1 MKERSVSSAQ
11 FPKFIAAAVQAS
23 SAFLD
28 LDAGLAKA
36 EGLIAEAALKGAE
49 LIVFPET
56 WLPTYPYWPPTLEG
70 PDAAHIFD
78 CYASLWAN
86 AVEVPGP
93 ATERLGAA
101 ARAAGVVVVMGV
113 NEREPGN
120 GTLYNTLL
128 YFGTDGALIG
138 THRKLVPTYIERC
151 YWGQGDGSTLGVVP
165 THLGR
170 IGGLICLEHAMPLAR
185 YALIAQGEQVHVAA
199 WPGYGGGLTDIMAFS
214 LRHHAFEAQAF
225 VVSACGFLD
234 RDAVPADFPL
244 RDHLPDGVD
253 GGSQIINPQGEV
265 IAGPLRGA
273 EGILTAEIDLREV
286 VKAKAWLD
294 GAGHYAR
301 AEVLQLTV
309 HPQPVQS
316 WHGAAIE
323 ETLPRVPA
331 AV

>member
-1 MKERSVSSAQ
+1 MTTQ
-11 FPKFIAAAVQAS
+11 FPKFIAAAVQATP
-23 SAFLD
+23 AFLD

-36 EGLIAEAALKGAE
+36 ERLIAEAAAKGAE

-70 PDAAHIFD
+70 QDAAHIFD
-78 CYASLWAN
+78 CYADLWAN
-86 AVEVPGP
+86 AIDVPGP

-101 ARAAGVVVVMGV
+101 ARAAGAVVVMGV
-113 NEREPGN
+113 NEREELS

-128 YFGTDGALIG
+128 YFGPTGDLIG

-151 YWGQGDGSTLGVVP
+151 FWGQGDGSTLTVVP

-170 IGGLICLEHAMPLAR
+170 IGGLICFEHAMPLAR

-199 WPGYGGGLTDIMAFS
+199 WPGYGGGITNVMDFS

-225 VVSACGFLD
+225 VVSACGYLD
-234 RDAVPADFPL
+234 LATVPTDFPL
-244 RDHLPDGVD
+244 RAHLPDGVD
-253 GGSQIINPQGEV
+253 GGSQIINPQGEI
-265 IAGPLRGA
+265 IAGPLRGS

-286 VKAKAWLD
+286 VKAKAWVD
-294 GAGHYAR
+294 SAGHYAR

-309 HPQPVQS
+309 NRQPVRA
-316 WHGAAIE
+316 WHGAVHE
-323 ETLPRVPA
+323 EEMQVSNATM
-331 AV
+331 